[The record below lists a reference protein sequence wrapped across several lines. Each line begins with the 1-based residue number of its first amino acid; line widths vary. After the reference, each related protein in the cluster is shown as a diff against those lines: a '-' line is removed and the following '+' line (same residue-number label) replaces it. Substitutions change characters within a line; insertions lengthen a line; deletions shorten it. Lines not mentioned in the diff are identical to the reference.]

1 MITHWLDFTAQSI
14 FDIPSFAEVELYT
27 ELTPS
32 DYSIQQKTI
41 ERKTMFS

>member
-27 ELTPS
+27 RATRA
-32 DYSIQQKTI
+32 DTV
-41 ERKTMFS
+41 